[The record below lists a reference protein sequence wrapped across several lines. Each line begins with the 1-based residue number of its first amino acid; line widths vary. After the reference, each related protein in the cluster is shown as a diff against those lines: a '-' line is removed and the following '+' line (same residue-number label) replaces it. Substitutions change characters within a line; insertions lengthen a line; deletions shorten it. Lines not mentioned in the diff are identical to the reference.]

1 MTQHPAT
8 VPEEQL
14 KAKCTVRFQRRSGPG
29 GQHRNKVETA
39 VVLTHEIE
47 GIEASASERRSQAE
61 NLKMA
66 LRRMRLNLALNYRT
80 EWTTSSPTWQSR
92 CRKGRL
98 AVNPAH
104 EDFPGLLA
112 EALDALAVHA
122 WDVPPTAE
130 ALACSSSQLTRFI
143 KNEPRAFQ
151 MLNNQRQQSGRK
163 PLQ

>member
-8 VPEEQL
+8 VTEEQL
-14 KAKCTVRFQRRSGPG
+14 KAKCSVRFQRRSGPG

-39 VVLTHEIE
+39 VVLTHEID

-61 NLKMA
+61 NLKVA
-66 LRRMRLNLALNYRT
+66 LRRMRLNLALQCRT
-80 EWTTSSPTWQSR
+80 DWTSRSPNWQSR
-92 CRKGRL
+92 CRQRRI
-98 AVNPAH
+98 AVNPTH

-112 EALDALAVHA
+112 EALDALAVHG
-122 WDVPPTAE
+122 WDVPATAE
-130 ALACSSSQLTRFI
+130 ALACSSSQLIRFI

-151 MLNNQRQQSGRK
+151 MLNNQRHQSGRK